1 MINLAKPVQREQ
13 LSSQCVTIYFAFGSG
28 KSCFFFIQKFKHLAN
43 VLSFTVTV
51 SSIIRPPF
59 FSLEKAFEVVS
70 FLKLILKGKVKL
82 D

>member
-1 MINLAKPVQREQ
+1 MSLFTLLLVLVKV
-13 LSSQCVTIYFAFGSG
+13 V
-28 KSCFFFIQKFKHLAN
+28 FFIQKFKHLAN

-51 SSIIRPPF
+51 SSIIRLPF

>member
-1 MINLAKPVQREQ
+1 MSLFTLLLVLVKV
-13 LSSQCVTIYFAFGSG
+13 V
-28 KSCFFFIQKFKHLAN
+28 FFIQKFKHLAN

-70 FLKLILKGKVKL
+70 FLKLILEGKVKL